1 MFPNCCLTPVAA
13 ADRNVPP
20 SQSILVTVGHEKAAV
35 GRRKVC
41 GIKQLIQE
49 AAIPIE
55 NYSPIIIGLI
65 AVVAL
70 WFAFTVVRKLFGL
83 ALLAAVAIGAWMLW
97 NDSEMLYSA
106 ADTVLDVV
114 DW

>member
-1 MFPNCCLTPVAA
+1 MY
-13 ADRNVPP
+13 
-20 SQSILVTVGHEKAAV
+20 
-35 GRRKVC
+35 

-106 ADTVLDVV
+106 AETVLDVV

>member
-1 MFPNCCLTPVAA
+1 M
-13 ADRNVPP
+13 
-20 SQSILVTVGHEKAAV
+20 
-35 GRRKVC
+35 
-41 GIKQLIQE
+41 
-49 AAIPIE
+49 
-55 NYSPIIIGLI
+55 
-65 AVVAL
+65 AL

-106 ADTVLDVV
+106 AETVLDVV